1 MRGQALGRSFGE
13 RHFRVRKGIYILPN
27 LITLSSMFFG
37 FYSIVASLNADFERA
52 AWAIMIAS
60 IFDVLDGWVAR
71 ITHTATRFGIEID
84 SLSDVI
90 SFGVAPGVLVY
101 TWTLSSFGKIGWLGS
116 FFLVACA
123 ALRLARFNIQMGG
136 AEKKHFTGLPT
147 PASAL
152 VIATTVLAY
161 DEVIEILENLKLVG
175 LADVIGKDYW
185 VLGLTFL
192 LAGLMVSN
200 ITFHSLKEANLRER
214 RPFGILVII
223 AAFLAVVAYH
233 PALVLFLVSISYVV
247 VGIVEAAYGLARRR
261 KPDAV

>member
-1 MRGQALGRSFGE
+1 
-13 RHFRVRKGIYILPN
+13 
-27 LITLSSMFFG
+27 MFAG
-37 FYSIVASLNADFERA
+37 FYSIVASFNGDFERA
-52 AWAIMIAS
+52 AWAILIAS

-71 ITHTATRFGIEID
+71 MTHTATRFGIEMD
-84 SLSDVI
+84 SLADVI
-90 SFGVAPGVLVY
+90 SFGVAPGILAY

-123 ALRLARFNIQMGG
+123 ALRLARFNVQMGS

-161 DEVIEILENLKLVG
+161 EEVVGILERLNLVR
-175 LADVIGKDYW
+175 LADAVVKDYW
-185 VLGLTFL
+185 VLALTFL

-200 ITFHSLKEANLRER
+200 ITYHSLKEANLKER
-214 RPFGILVII
+214 RPFGILVVI

-233 PALVLFLVSISYVV
+233 PALVLFLVSVSYVA
-247 VGIVEAAYGLARRR
+247 VGIAEALYQLVRKR
-261 KPDAV
+261 KPTAA

>member
-1 MRGQALGRSFGE
+1 
-13 RHFRVRKGIYILPN
+13 VRKGIYVLPN
-27 LITLSSMFFG
+27 LITLSSMFSG
-37 FYSIVASLNADFERA
+37 FYSVVASFNGDYERA
-52 AWAIMIAS
+52 AWAILIAS

-71 ITHTATRFGIEID
+71 VTHTATRFGIEMD
-84 SLSDVI
+84 SLADVI
-90 SFGVAPGVLVY
+90 SFGVAPGVLAY

-123 ALRLARFNIQMGG
+123 ALRLARFNVQMGST
-136 AEKKHFTGLPT
+136 EKKHFTGLPT

-161 DEVIEILENLKLVG
+161 EEIIGILEHLNLVR
-175 LADVIGKDYW
+175 LADVVGKDYW
-185 VLGLTFL
+185 VLALTFL

-200 ITFHSLKEANLRER
+200 ITYHSLKEANLKER

-233 PALVLFLVSISYVV
+233 PALVLFLVSVSYVA
-247 VGIVEAAYGLARRR
+247 VGLVEALYGLLRRQ
-261 KPDAV
+261 KPAAA

>member
-1 MRGQALGRSFGE
+1 M
-13 RHFRVRKGIYILPN
+13 RKGIYILPN

-37 FYSIVASLNADFERA
+37 FYSIVASLNTDFERA
-52 AWAIMIAS
+52 AWAILIAS

-90 SFGVAPGVLVY
+90 SFGVAPGVLAY

-123 ALRLARFNIQMGG
+123 ALRLARFNVQMGG

-161 DEVIEILENLKLVG
+161 DEVIGILENLNLVR
-175 LADVIGKDYW
+175 LADAVGKDYW

-200 ITFHSLKEANLRER
+200 ITYHSLKEANLKER
-214 RPFGILVII
+214 RPFGILVVI

-233 PALVLFLVSISYVV
+233 PALVLFLVSISYVA
-247 VGIVEAAYGLARRR
+247 VGIAEALYGLVRGRN
-261 KPDAV
+261 KPAAV

>member
-1 MRGQALGRSFGE
+1 M
-13 RHFRVRKGIYILPN
+13 RKGIYVLPN
-27 LITLSSMFFG
+27 LITLSSMFAG
-37 FYSIVASLNADFERA
+37 FYSIVASLNSDYERA

-60 IFDVLDGWVAR
+60 VFDVLDGWVAR

-84 SLSDVI
+84 SLADVI

-123 ALRLARFNIQMGG
+123 ALRLARFNVQMGST
-136 AEKKHFTGLPT
+136 EKKHFTGLPT

-161 DEVIEILENLKLVG
+161 EEIIHILEHLKLVQ
-175 LADVIGKDYW
+175 LADVVGKDYW
-185 VLGLTFL
+185 ILALTFI

-200 ITFHSLKEANLRER
+200 ITYHSLKEANLKER
-214 RPFGILVII
+214 RPFGILVVI

-233 PALVLFLVSISYVV
+233 PELVLFLVSISYVA
-247 VGIVEAAYGLARRR
+247 VGILEALFKLFKRQ
-261 KPDAV
+261 KPAAA

>member
-1 MRGQALGRSFGE
+1 M
-13 RHFRVRKGIYILPN
+13 RKGIYVLPN
-27 LITLSSMFFG
+27 LITLSSMFAG
-37 FYSIVASLNADFERA
+37 FYSIVASLNSDYERA

-60 IFDVLDGWVAR
+60 VFDVLDGWVAR
-71 ITHTATRFGIEID
+71 ITHTSTRFGIEID
-84 SLSDVI
+84 SLADVI

-123 ALRLARFNIQMGG
+123 ALRLARFNVQMGST
-136 AEKKHFTGLPT
+136 EKKHFTGLPT

-161 DEVIEILENLKLVG
+161 EEIIHILEHLKLVQ
-175 LADVIGKDYW
+175 LADVVGKDYW
-185 VLGLTFL
+185 ILALTFI

-200 ITFHSLKEANLRER
+200 ITYHSLKEANLKER
-214 RPFGILVII
+214 RPFGILVVI

-233 PALVLFLVSISYVV
+233 PELVLFLVSISYVA
-247 VGIVEAAYGLARRR
+247 VGMIEAFFKLFKRQ
-261 KPDAV
+261 KPAAA

>member
-1 MRGQALGRSFGE
+1 M
-13 RHFRVRKGIYILPN
+13 RKGIYVLPN
-27 LITLSSMFFG
+27 LITLSSMFAG
-37 FYSIVASLNADFERA
+37 FYSIVASLNSDYERA

-60 IFDVLDGWVAR
+60 VFDVLDGWVAR
-71 ITHTATRFGIEID
+71 ITHTATRFGIEMD
-84 SLSDVI
+84 SLADVI

-123 ALRLARFNIQMGG
+123 ALRLARFNVQMGST
-136 AEKKHFTGLPT
+136 EKKHFTGLPT

-161 DEVIEILENLKLVG
+161 EEIIHILEHLKLVQ
-175 LADVIGKDYW
+175 LADVVGKDYW
-185 VLGLTFL
+185 VLALTFI

-200 ITFHSLKEANLRER
+200 ITYHSLKEANLKER
-214 RPFGILVII
+214 RPFGILVVI

-233 PALVLFLVSISYVV
+233 PELVLFLVSISYVA
-247 VGIVEAAYGLARRR
+247 VGIIEALVKLFKRQ
-261 KPDAV
+261 KPAAA

>member
-1 MRGQALGRSFGE
+1 M
-13 RHFRVRKGIYILPN
+13 RKGIYVLPN
-27 LITLSSMFFG
+27 LITLSSMFAG
-37 FYSIVASLNADFERA
+37 FYSIVASLNSDYERA

-60 IFDVLDGWVAR
+60 VFDALDGWVAR
-71 ITHTATRFGIEID
+71 ITHTATRFGIELD
-84 SLSDVI
+84 SLADVI

-123 ALRLARFNIQMGG
+123 ALRLARFNVQMGST
-136 AEKKHFTGLPT
+136 EKKHFTGLPT

-161 DEVIEILENLKLVG
+161 EEIIHILEHLKLVQ
-175 LADVIGKDYW
+175 LADVVGKNYW
-185 VLGLTFL
+185 ILALTFI

-200 ITFHSLKEANLRER
+200 ITYHSLKEANLKER
-214 RPFGILVII
+214 RPFGILVVI

-233 PALVLFLVSISYVV
+233 PELVLFLVSISYVA
-247 VGIVEAAYGLARRR
+247 VGMIEALFKLFKRQ
-261 KPDAV
+261 KPAAA